1 MPHGSTLIVL
11 FWQLAHA
18 WNSSICMHAAEIEIR
33 NAPEKSQMFVT
44 TSHLYKRH
52 LAEYF
57 CGMGGNMTALE
68 LGVYHGHTTA
78 VLAAIFRRVISVD
91 IEKEYLEVASKN
103 AAAHANVIFLSMDL
117 MADDWT
123 IFSTNQVSVGIIDAN
138 HHYEYVMADAQNALR
153 HLPHLQYL
161 VFDDYHEEEVE
172 RAVTELEEAGVLVEC
187 QGIGNGWNGSPW
199 EFQDWDPG
207 SGQQFKRWTTQSEG
221 RICKRS
227 PARAGWKTLPGFVNK
242 RFFVYR
248 QPLTHLCQ
256 AGVFRF
262 LANGTLLTSWESG
275 GGSWQAAASTTRE
288 DLLILKLPG
297 LLSSE
302 LELIFNSGRTAF
314 MLSEV
319 GSSRADWFGIYD
331 QLVNRPFQIASSLF
345 WLNSCENLRARCKPV
360 DFSKTCNVSW
370 CASPSDSLFVCLHP
384 SMQEVISKLD
394 TFKNAQ
400 LQERDVLKFEL
411 SWCPGPS
418 IEFAVFWLIRGGA
431 GSGCLANC
439 ARASCSR
446 GAALAHVFSYGH
458 AGDAFCSRAVLNAR

>member
-18 WNSSICMHAAEIEIR
+18 WNSSICMHAAEVEIR

-103 AAAHANVIFLSMDL
+103 AAAHSNVIFLSMDL
-117 MADDWT
+117 MADDWS

-227 PARAGWKTLPGFVNK
+227 PARAGWKTLPSFVNK

-345 WLNSCENLRARCKPV
+345 
-360 DFSKTCNVSW
+360 
-370 CASPSDSLFVCLHP
+370 
-384 SMQEVISKLD
+384 
-394 TFKNAQ
+394 
-400 LQERDVLKFEL
+400 
-411 SWCPGPS
+411 
-418 IEFAVFWLIRGGA
+418 
-431 GSGCLANC
+431 
-439 ARASCSR
+439 
-446 GAALAHVFSYGH
+446 
-458 AGDAFCSRAVLNAR
+458 